1 MSRTP
6 INYESFIHPND
17 QRALAALKAIPLLD
31 KVYKIIMEWGYEKF
45 MYNMNLASLVK
56 IGPNQMPKI
65 YGMLQEVCDK
75 LGIEEPELYL
85 ESGPANAYTFGETQ
99 RQIVLYSGAVAILS
113 DDELKAVIAH
123 ECGHILCHHSLYGS
137 MTRTL
142 MQVGVNMIPLPNV
155 MLLSLYYALLYWNRC
170 SEYSADRVA
179 AYVMGDADVVGK
191 QLMKLTGGFVWNS
204 GELNY
209 NEFLRQADKVEDLEE
224 QSLINKGI
232 NFWLEKD
239 LNHPFPAL
247 RAKEVKEWF
256 DRCSLDLPSP
266 ANEAE
271 GNKNLKWE

>member
-1 MSRTP
+1 MARTP
-6 INYESFIHPND
+6 IDYESFIHPND
-17 QRALAALKAIPLLD
+17 QKALAALKKIPLLD
-31 KVYKIIMEWGYEKF
+31 KVYKIIMDWGYEKF

-56 IGPNQMPKI
+56 IGPHQMPKI
-65 YGMLQEVCDK
+65 YDILQEVCDK
-75 LGIEEPELYL
+75 LGIDEPELYL
-85 ESGPANAYTFGETQ
+85 ASGPANAYTFGETH
-99 RQIVLYSGAVAILS
+99 RQIVLFSGAVAILD

-142 MQVGVNMIPLPNV
+142 MQVGVSMIPLPNV

-179 AYVMGDADVVGK
+179 AYVMGDADVVGR
-191 QLMKLTGGFVWNS
+191 QLMKMIGGFVWDK

-209 NEFLRQADKVEDLEE
+209 NEFLHQADAVEDLEE

-239 LNHPFPAL
+239 LDHPFPAL
-247 RAKEVKEWF
+247 RAKEVKEWY
-256 DRCSLDLPSP
+256 DRCNLELPEP
-266 ANEAE
+266 ANGAE
-271 GNKNLKWE
+271 GNANMKW